1 MHLTNQ
7 TRGSGL
13 IDKPPREG
21 EASLLR
27 IGRIIAVHGLRGGV
41 RFRPD
46 NPDSQSVHTLE
57 RIFLADENAQSSAA
71 LKSREYR
78 IDKVTPLGRG
88 TIRLMLEGIADV
100 DHAEALKHKTVFADL
115 RDLPPPE
122 PHEFYY
128 HEAVGCEV
136 VLVDGR
142 RIGTIEEVF
151 SAGANDVFIVRDGSK
166 EVLVP
171 VIADV
176 VKTIDIAGRR
186 VTIEA
191 VPGLLD

>member
-1 MHLTNQ
+1 M
-7 TRGSGL
+7 
-13 IDKPPREG
+13 
-21 EASLLR
+21 LR

-46 NPDSQSVHTLE
+46 NPDSELVETLE
-57 RIFLADENAQSSAA
+57 RIFLADEDANSGAA
-71 LKSREYR
+71 LKSHEYR
-78 IDKVTPLGRG
+78 IDKITPLGRG
-88 TIRLMLEGIADV
+88 TIRLMLEGINDV
-100 DHAEALKHKTVFADL
+100 DQAEPLKGKTVFVDQ
-115 RDLPPPE
+115 RDLPPPA

-136 VLVDGR
+136 FLVDGS

-151 SAGANDVFIVRDGSK
+151 SAGANDVFVVRDGSK

-176 VKTIDIAGRR
+176 VKAIDIAGRR

>member
-1 MHLTNQ
+1 
-7 TRGSGL
+7 
-13 IDKPPREG
+13 
-21 EASLLR
+21 
-27 IGRIIAVHGLRGGV
+27 V

-46 NPDSQSVHTLE
+46 NPDSESIHTLE
-57 RIFLADENAQSSAA
+57 RIFLSDEDAKSGAA
-71 LKSREYR
+71 KSREYR
-78 IDKVTPLGRG
+78 LNKVTPLGRG
-88 TIRLMLEGIADV
+88 TIRLMLEGITDI
-100 DHAEALKHKTVFADL
+100 DQAEALKGKTVFADL

-122 PHEFYY
+122 AHEFYY

-136 VLVDGR
+136 VLTDGR
-142 RIGTIEEVF
+142 RIGIIEEVF

-176 VKTIDIAGRR
+176 VKAIDIAGRR